1 MRQLLRHFLALTL
14 LLPVSTVQ
22 QMLASISAI
31 ARGSSVFQNAIPE
44 AAETCTD
51 AEAKWWEQLR
61 GAGPEFAAANRRK
74 DRAVF
79 EARSQAHQRG
89 GVLPVDEDGLSRKER
104 DRLNADLDAAR
115 QNYFRLLRQGTENS
129 YRAPIRDTGR
139 VVVLYTGSPNYT
151 ETARR
156 NKTMG
161 RVKLQAEFRAD
172 GTVGAV
178 EVRQGLGDG
187 LDQQAIEAIRRVV
200 FLPATRDRMFVTI
213 SKSVEVDF
221 NLK

>member
-1 MRQLLRHFLALTL
+1 MRKHLRHYLALL
-14 LLPVSTVQ
+14 LVPASMVPQTPAS
-22 QMLASISAI
+22 LAAI
-31 ARGSSVFQNAIPE
+31 PPGNSVFQNVIPE
-44 AAETCTD
+44 ATEACTD
-51 AEAKWWEQLR
+51 AEAKWWEELR
-61 GAGPEFAAANRRK
+61 AAGSEFAGANRRR

-89 GVLPVDEDGLSRKER
+89 RVLADDEDGLSRKER

-115 QNYFRLLRQGTENS
+115 QNYFRLLRHGTENS
-129 YRAPIRDTGR
+129 YRAPIHDTGR
-139 VVVLYTGSPNYT
+139 VVVLYTGTPNYT

-161 RVKLQAEFRAD
+161 RVKLQTEFRAD
-172 GTVGAV
+172 GSVGAV
-178 EVRQGLGDG
+178 EVRQKLGDG

-200 FLPATRDRMFVTI
+200 FLPATRDRLFVTI